1 MKQFLAMSER
11 NNSLRKK
18 QTGPMVPTGH
28 SMGEFR
34 NYIDATELVNKLV
47 QGDFP
52 AAKISIIGHDP
63 VLVERVRSR
72 LGYGRV
78 ALSGALTGFWLGLIF
93 AILLGV
99 GFTQSPDGEI
109 SYQPQQFAAVLI
121 VAAGIGML
129 VNILRFGLAKQKR
142 GYLSTQMPIATRYE
156 VIVPTEDA
164 AAALK
169 AVNQPLAE

>member
-1 MKQFLAMSER
+1 MVTDLS
-11 NNSLRKK
+11 NNSRKK
-18 QTGPMVPTGH
+18 PAGPSIPSGH
-28 SMGEFR
+28 TLGEFR
-34 NYIDATELVNKLV
+34 NYPEATELVNKLV

-52 AAKISIIGHDP
+52 AAKISIVGHDP

-129 VNILRFGLAKQKR
+129 VNILRFGLAKQRR
-142 GYLSTQMPIATRYE
+142 GYLSTQMPVATRYE
-156 VIVPTEDA
+156 VIVPAEDA
-164 AAALK
+164 ATALK
-169 AVNQPLAE
+169 AMNEKSA